1 MSRFMSPAVLI
12 IKEAWHRKLNFLL
25 AVLAIVTAVALLVGF
40 FTTSRASRR
49 ETIRVTRDIGFNL
62 RIIPKDTDMDRFWVT
77 GFSEQTLPEDTV
89 RRFANYKNV
98 FFSYNH
104 LVASLQQHYQLQG
117 KEIILTGLAPTITA
131 PAQRKRPMGFQ
142 IDPGTVHVGFVV
154 AQRLGLK
161 KGDTLALGSNT
172 FQVARCMVENGTD
185 DDIRVFGLLS
195 DVQRVLHMEGRINE
209 IKAIDC
215 LCLTADRNPAQILKA
230 ELAKALPEA
239 RVIQIRALA
248 NARAQQRQMAEK
260 YAAFTMPFLL
270 VVSAIWI
277 GVLAVMNVRERKH
290 EIGILRAL
298 GRGSGAI
305 SVLFLGR
312 AALIGLVGAALGFLA
327 GSVLALH
334 FGPAIFKVTAKAI
347 QTDFHLL
354 LWALVGAPLFAA
366 LSGFIPAMLAVT
378 QDPAVT
384 LRDE

>member
-1 MSRFMSPAVLI
+1 MIRFMSPAVLI
-12 IKEAWHRKLNFLL
+12 IKEAWHRKLHFLL
-25 AVLAIVTAVALLVGF
+25 SVLAIVTAVALLVGF
-40 FTTSRASRR
+40 FTTTRASRR

-62 RIIPKDTDMDRFWVT
+62 RIIPKDTDMGRFWVT
-77 GFSEQTLPEDTV
+77 GFSERTLPEDAV
-89 RRFANYKNV
+89 RRLAGYENV

-117 KEIILTGLAPTITA
+117 QEIILTGLAPTITA

-161 KGDTLALGSNT
+161 KGDTLTLGTNT
-172 FQVARCMVENGTD
+172 FQVARCMVESGTD

-215 LCLTADRNPAQILKA
+215 LCLTADRNPAEILRA

-239 RVIQIRALA
+239 QVIQMRAIA

-270 VVSAIWI
+270 VASAIWI
-277 GVLAVMNVRERKH
+277 GVLAILNVRERKH
-290 EIGILRAL
+290 EIGVLRAL
-298 GRGSGAI
+298 GRGSGTI
-305 SVLFLGR
+305 SFLFLGR
-312 AALIGLVGAALGFLA
+312 AVVVGLVGALLGFLV
-327 GSVLALH
+327 GTGLALH

-354 LWALVGAPLFAA
+354 GWALVAAPLFAA
-366 LSGFIPAMLAVT
+366 LCSFVPAMLAVT

-384 LRDE
+384 LRDA